1 MISNI
6 RGLFLCLSADKWQ
19 LVVIAVNVSQRYIA
33 YLGFLRPA
41 AQCIDIGLCHSC
53 CFLATIQ
60 CRATGPQGG
69 QKIRVNSE
77 RRSGKRHTKSA
88 RGPES
93 SREARVC
100 QRLGERKRETP
111 TVHAAN
117 SWCCECHLWLLHDD
131 ALCGNSWELQTSCLH
146 TIHERDSNWCMKRHF
161 DLDWRI
167 SLVAMDCNRRV
178 VC

>member
-6 RGLFLCLSADKWQ
+6 RSLFLSLSADKWQ
-19 LVVIAVNVSQRYIA
+19 LVVIAVNVSQRYIV

-77 RRSGKRHTKSA
+77 RRSGKRHTKRA
-88 RGPES
+88 REPES

-100 QRLGERKRETP
+100 QRLGQRKRETA

-117 SWCCECHLWLLHDD
+117 SWCCWESSVAAARWCIVRKFLRIADTMSAHDT
-131 ALCGNSWELQTSCLH
+131 WTWFEL
-146 TIHERDSNWCMKRHF
+146 IHEETFRFRLKNFSCCYG
-161 DLDWRI
+161 L
-167 SLVAMDCNRRV
+167 
-178 VC
+178 

>member
-6 RGLFLCLSADKWQ
+6 LGLFLSLSADKWQ

-93 SREARVC
+93 NRDAREL
-100 QRLGERKRETP
+100 QRSGERKKETAQC
-111 TVHAAN
+111 T
-117 SWCCECHLWLLHDD
+117 
-131 ALCGNSWELQTSCLH
+131 LQTA
-146 TIHERDSNWCMKRHF
+146 DAM
-161 DLDWRI
+161 RI
-167 SLVAMDCNRRV
+167 ICGCCTMMHCAEIPENCRQV
-178 VC
+178 VCTRYMNVI